1 MKKLLGIS
9 FILITL
15 FSLTSCGVVS
25 SLQSVT
31 DTGNAFMQ
39 ALKDGDSATSWNMLT
54 KDVQNEIGGEAAW
67 ADWIA
72 PRNFSEWSFNSTNI
86 ENSTGTLEGEAKLDQ
101 DTYKITLVMEA
112 NGDGWLISGINIE
125 LK

>member
-15 FSLTSCGVVS
+15 FSLTACGVVS
-25 SLQSVT
+25 GLQSVT

-39 ALKDGDSATSWNMLT
+39 ALKDSDNTTSWNMLT
-54 KDVQNEIGGEAAW
+54 RDVQEEIGSESAW
-67 ADWIA
+67 ADWTA
-72 PRNFSEWSFNSTNI
+72 PRNFDEWSFNSTNI
-86 ENSTGTLEGEAKLDQ
+86 ENNTGMLEGEATLDG
-101 DTYKITLVMEA
+101 DTYIITIVMEA
-112 NGDGWLISGINIE
+112 NGESWLISGINIE

>member
-31 DTGNAFMQ
+31 DTGNVFMQ

-54 KDVQNEIGGEAAW
+54 KDVHDEIGSETAW

-86 ENSTGTLEGEAKLDQ
+86 ENNSGRLEGEATLDG
-101 DTYKITLVMEA
+101 DSYIITIVMEA